1 MNKDIINLVKDSA
14 STFLN
19 IAEMTQYRMR
29 YVQDRDAEA
38 KEKMY
43 KHAFIAGVGILSRL
57 TMGVLGLL
65 KTGHDEIQ
73 KTECYDN
80 NGCPSYIR

>member
-1 MNKDIINLVKDSA
+1 MNKDVINLVKDSA

-29 YVQDRDAEA
+29 YLQDRDAEA

-43 KHAFIAGVGILSRL
+43 KHAFLAGVGILSLL
-57 TMGVLGLL
+57 TMGVLGLM
-65 KTGHDEIQ
+65 ESRRN
-73 KTECYDN
+73 DN
-80 NGCPSYIR
+80 RALSW

>member
-19 IAEMTQYRMR
+19 IAEMTQYRMK
-29 YVQDRDAEA
+29 YVQDKDAEA

-43 KHAFIAGVGILSRL
+43 KHAFWAGVGIFTLLAIGIAGLVDSRMNYNRTLSL
-57 TMGVLGLL
+57 
-65 KTGHDEIQ
+65 
-73 KTECYDN
+73 
-80 NGCPSYIR
+80 